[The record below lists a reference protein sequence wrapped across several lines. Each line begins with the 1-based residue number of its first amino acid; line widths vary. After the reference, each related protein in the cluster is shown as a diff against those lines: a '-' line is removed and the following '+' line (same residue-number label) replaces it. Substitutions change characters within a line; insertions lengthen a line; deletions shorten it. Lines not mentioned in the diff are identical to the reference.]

1 MGLVPGVQALWLF
14 VRLCSITLRG
24 SVRGTV
30 NYHGAEI
37 GRGIAA
43 INSEET
49 NWCSMSTQ
57 LHAQLRSRLRS
68 LKARAPSL
76 HIGWRGVPE
85 GQKESIARIGREAPH
100 ITLGKKN
107 AI

>member
-30 NYHGAEI
+30 DYHGAEME
-37 GRGIAA
+37 RGIAA

-57 LHAQLRSRLRS
+57 LHAQLRSSLRS

-76 HIGWRGVPE
+76 HIGWRGVPK
-85 GQKESIARIGREAPH
+85 GQKESIARIDCEAPR
-100 ITLGKKN
+100 ITPGNKN
-107 AI
+107 LI